1 MSVLDH
7 PIEFLPTSID
17 KDKYENIQMPKRRLK
32 RLSLLSGGSSG
43 GSSGIASTSART
55 SASTTKHKPSTSTST
70 STSTDAESLISLSR
84 PSNDSSNAPITQ
96 PMTLFDQHAPLLSRI
111 AHKETIIN
119 DLQDELDMHTVE
131 LKRLRKDWRRVVRN
145 QKRDNLDELGHP
157 VYTDHSEEPTP
168 TTQTPQPNAYLQ
180 HSVDLLVDG
189 VGAFWDT
196 LRSGPGLQPNGR

>member
-32 RLSLLSGGSSG
+32 RLSLLSGGSS
-43 GSSGIASTSART
+43 
-55 SASTTKHKPSTSTST
+55 
-70 STSTDAESLISLSR
+70 DAESLISLSR